1 MKNIGRKAI
10 VGFKLLTAVGVE
22 TLVCGALMLAVP
34 AKSGVIKS
42 VAIGV
47 AGFVISCMAVDGTA
61 SYIDEQIDDIASAVV
76 VKRQELKE
84 KINKGVEA

>member
-22 TLVCGALMLAVP
+22 TIVCGALMLAVP

-42 VAIGV
+42 MAIGV
-47 AGFVISCMAVDGTA
+47 AGFVLSCMAVDGAT
-61 SYIDEQIDDIASAVV
+61 SYIDEQLDEIASAIT
-76 VKRQELKE
+76 VKKQELKE
-84 KINKGVEA
+84 KITKGVEA